1 MRSSGQENQ
10 RKRGVRAS
18 RVRLTRA
25 LTDAGLRTQV
35 ALAERIAD
43 LEELDSA
50 PKDLVNRAF
59 RELPVELQTLERIAR
74 ALGVEA
80 WTLYRTADEEGAPEA
95 AAGPHAR
102 AAPRPVWLM
111 LSVVLSMAALAGV
124 GWLLMQRESAS
135 RGSPVVENPPVLTLG
150 VESLVVMPLEGDET
164 GRLARLL
171 RESLGE
177 DFAVAE
183 SSATVLVQEL
193 GPAEA
198 AERLRTDA
206 AIDGG
211 IVHVGRLAGLRFG
224 IVADGV
230 RHQLWAESLPA
241 ARLDAA
247 LPAVAG
253 RVTAA
258 ARRAV
263 RDAEKS
269 GQAAPHFPLAP
280 VQDDYLQGRYFL
292 DRPANELNIKR
303 ARSHFEA
310 ALRQDANYAR
320 AHAGLCEA
328 LLTEHWMENEERA
341 LEDAALTCGQALQ
354 LAPDDPAVQ
363 SVHAHFLS
371 RTGRNDEAMA
381 LYETIIAER
390 PGYTDA
396 LAGLA
401 ASRLQAYR
409 QHGEPSMLQS
419 AMAAARAAADSD
431 PAVWKPLFSLAT
443 MRWFA
448 GDLDGAIAAS
458 EEAIG
463 RDENE
468 YVLANLGTWYVCR
481 GDFERGRDAYLRA
494 RELAPQ
500 SYVGDEFL
508 GLVYYV
514 LGDYA
519 RSAEL
524 RQRAIDAVATGTPEI
539 HQMWGALADSY
550 LAAGSLESAAAA
562 YWRAA
567 EILERDTLRGT
578 APAADQAARAYYY
591 TMLQP
596 LEPDSVPDSLVE
608 EITRELDGISAELND
623 PTAYRRLAQVRLA
636 RGEMESA
643 REALSRAT
651 ATCPGY
657 ARFPDMA
664 ALAETE

>member
-1 MRSSGQENQ
+1 VTASGPETQ
-10 RKRGVRAS
+10 RRRGVRAS
-18 RVRLTRA
+18 RAKLTRA
-25 LTDAGLRTQV
+25 LTDAGLRTQA

-43 LEELDSA
+43 LEALDSA
-50 PKDLVNRAF
+50 PKDMVSRAF

-80 WTLYRTADEEGAPEA
+80 WTLYRSTDEEALPEPAPA
-95 AAGPHAR
+95 SDAHN
-102 AAPRPVWLM
+102 APRPGWLA
-111 LSVVLSMAALAGV
+111 LSVILSMAALAGV
-124 GWLLMQRESAS
+124 GWLLMQREQAP
-135 RGSPVVENPPVLTLG
+135 GDATDAAAPALTLG
-150 VESLVVMPLEGDET
+150 AESLVVMPFAGDDDAE
-164 GRLARLL
+164 LARLVRARL
-171 RESLGE
+171 AGH
-177 DFAVAE
+177 FAVAE
-183 SSATVLVQEL
+183 GSAAVLVRGL
-193 GPAEA
+193 DPAEA

-206 AIDGG
+206 AVDGE
-211 IVHVGRLAGLRFG
+211 IVRVGRLAGLRFG

-230 RHQLWAESLPA
+230 RHQLWAESMPA
-241 ARLDAA
+241 EQVETA
-247 LPAVAG
+247 LTGVAE

-258 ARRAV
+258 VRRAV
-263 RDAEKS
+263 GGGESAD
-269 GQAAPHFPLAP
+269 PHFPLAP

-292 DRPANELNIKR
+292 DRPSNELNIKR

-320 AHAGLCEA
+320 AHAGLCQA
-328 LLTEHWMENEERA
+328 LLTEHWMANEERA
-341 LEDAALTCGQALQ
+341 LQDAARTCGQALQ

-363 SVHAHFLS
+363 TAHAHFLS

-381 LYETIIAER
+381 RYEQILVER
-390 PGYTDA
+390 PRYTDA

-409 QHGEPSMLQS
+409 QDGDAAMLEA
-419 AMAAARAAADSD
+419 AMAAAEAAADSD
-431 PAVWKPLFSLAT
+431 PHVWKPLFSLAT

-458 EEAIG
+458 EEAIA

-481 GDFERGRDAYLRA
+481 GDFEQGRDAYLRA

-514 LGDYA
+514 LGDYE
-519 RSAEL
+519 RSAQL
-524 RQRAIDAVATGTPEI
+524 RQRAIDAVATGEPEI

-550 LAAGSLESAAAA
+550 RRAGKTRKAVDA
-562 YWRAA
+562 YLHAA
-567 EILERDTLRGT
+567 EILERDHLRGT

-591 TMLQP
+591 TMLQQLDP
-596 LEPDSVPDSLVE
+596 KAVPHTVMAEIDASLEAMAD
-608 EITRELDGISAELND
+608 ELND
-623 PTAYRRLAQVRLA
+623 ATAYRRLAQAWLA
-636 RGEMESA
+636 RGEEERA
-643 REALSRAT
+643 RQALSKAT

-657 ARFPDMA
+657 ANFPDF
-664 ALAETE
+664 AEL

>member
-1 MRSSGQENQ
+1 VTSSGQETQ
-10 RKRGVRAS
+10 RRRGVRAS
-18 RVRLTRA
+18 RAKLTRA
-25 LTDAGLRTQV
+25 LTDAGLRTQA

-43 LEELDSA
+43 LEGLDSA
-50 PKDLVNRAF
+50 PKDMVSRAF

-80 WTLYRTADEEGAPEA
+80 WTLYRSADEEVLPEPAPA
-95 AAGPHAR
+95 SDAR
-102 AAPRPVWLM
+102 SAPRPAWLA
-111 LSVVLSMAALAGV
+111 LSVMLSMAALGGV
-124 GWLLMQRESAS
+124 GWLLMEREPAPDEAADAS
-135 RGSPVVENPPVLTLG
+135 PPMLTLG
-150 VESLVVMPLEGDET
+150 AESLVVMPFEDDDDAE
-164 GRLARLL
+164 LARLV
-171 RESLGE
+171 RERLSKH
-177 DFAVAE
+177 FAVAE
-183 SSATVLVQEL
+183 GSAAVLVRGL
-193 GPAEA
+193 DPAEA

-206 AIDGG
+206 AVHGE
-211 IVHVGRLAGLRFG
+211 IVRVGRLAGLRFG
-224 IVADGV
+224 IVADGA
-230 RHQLWAESLPA
+230 RHQLWAESMPA
-241 ARLDAA
+241 EQVETA
-247 LPAVAG
+247 LPAVAE
-253 RVTAA
+253 RVAAA

-263 RDAEKS
+263 GDGEAADA
-269 GQAAPHFPLAP
+269 HFPLAP

-292 DRPANELNIKR
+292 DRPPNELNIKR

-320 AHAGLCEA
+320 AHAGLCQA
-328 LLTEHWMENEERA
+328 LLTEHWMADEQRA
-341 LEDAALTCGQALQ
+341 LEDAARTCGQALQ

-363 SVHAHFLS
+363 TAHAHFLS

-381 LYETIIAER
+381 RYEQILVER
-390 PGYTDA
+390 PRYTDA

-409 QHGEPSMLQS
+409 QDGDRAMLEA
-419 AMAAARAAADSD
+419 AMTAAEAAADSD
-431 PAVWKPLFSLAT
+431 PRVWKPLFSLAT

-458 EEAIG
+458 EGAIA

-481 GDFERGRDAYLRA
+481 GNFEQGRDAYLRA

-514 LGDYA
+514 LGDYQ

-524 RQRAIDAVATGTPEI
+524 RQRAIDAVATGEPEI

-550 LAAGSLESAAAA
+550 RRAGKAGEAADA
-562 YWRAA
+562 YLHAA
-567 EILERDTLRGT
+567 EILERDHVRGT

-591 TMLQP
+591 TMLQQ
-596 LEPDSVPDSLVE
+596 LEPQAVPDTVMAEIDASLE
-608 EITRELDGISAELND
+608 AMADELND
-623 PTAYRRLAQVRLA
+623 PTAYRRLAQAWLA
-636 RGEMESA
+636 RGDEERA
-643 REALSRAT
+643 RRALARAT

-657 ARFPDMA
+657 ARFPDFEE
-664 ALAETE
+664 L